1 MKLTVRELK
10 PALTNIIG
18 LTGDDTLPMIN
29 GVYVVNG
36 EDGLKLYATDRVT
49 AIENKFHPTE
59 DPAEEFEYFL
69 DREAVQLLSKL
80 ALNRTVTF
88 TPNGVSSQNIEFK
101 PADQEFPKTV
111 IELIDNA
118 WKDEWFELPKVVGWP
133 KVTDWDFGYNPALLK
148 HIKDVVIIP
157 HPNGFNQARL
167 IAPGMRGLTMAKK
180 VKYGS

>member
-36 EDGLKLYATDRVT
+36 EAGLKLYATDRVT

-80 ALNRTVTF
+80 APNRVVTF
-88 TPNGVSSQNIEFK
+88 TPDGVSSQNIEFK

-118 WKDEWFELPKVVGWP
+118 WKDAWLELPKVEGQVI
-133 KVTDWDFGYNPALLK
+133 GYNPALLK

>member
-29 GVYVVNG
+29 GVYVVN
-36 EDGLKLYATDRVT
+36 DQAGLKLYATDRVT

-80 ALNRTVTF
+80 PLNRTVTF
-88 TPNGVSSQNIEFK
+88 TPDGVSSQNIEFK

-118 WKDEWFELPKVVGWP
+118 WKDAWLELPKVEGWD
-133 KVTDWDFGYNPALLK
+133 VGYNPALLK

-180 VKYGS
+180 VKHGS

>member
-1 MKLTVRELK
+1 MNLTVRELK

-36 EDGLKLYATDRVT
+36 EAGLKLYATDRVT
-49 AIENKFHPTE
+49 AIENTFHPTE

-69 DREAVQLLSKL
+69 DRESVQLLSKL

-118 WKDEWFELPKVVGWP
+118 WKDAWLELPKVEGQVI
-133 KVTDWDFGYNPALLK
+133 GYNPALLK

-167 IAPGMRGLTMAKK
+167 IAPGLRGLTMAKK
-180 VKYGS
+180 VKNV

>member
-36 EDGLKLYATDRVT
+36 EAGLKLYATDRVT

-69 DREAVQLLSKL
+69 DREAVQLISKL
-80 ALNRTVTF
+80 PLTRTVTF
-88 TPNGVSSQNIEFK
+88 TPDGVSSQNIEFK

-118 WKDEWFELPKVVGWP
+118 WKDAWLELPKVEGQVI
-133 KVTDWDFGYNPALLK
+133 GYNPALLK

-180 VKYGS
+180 VKYD

>member
-36 EDGLKLYATDRVT
+36 EAGLKLYATDRVT

-80 ALNRTVTF
+80 APNRTVTF
-88 TPNGVSSQNIEFK
+88 TPDGVSSQNIEFK

-118 WKDEWFELPKVVGWP
+118 WKDAWLKLPKVEGQVI
-133 KVTDWDFGYNPALLK
+133 GYDPALLK

-180 VKYGS
+180 VKYV

>member
-29 GVYVVNG
+29 GVYVVNNQ
-36 EDGLKLYATDRVT
+36 DGLKLYATDRVT
-49 AIENKFHPTE
+49 AIENEFRATE

-88 TPNGVSSQNIEFK
+88 TPDGVSSQNIEFK

-118 WKDEWFELPKVVGWP
+118 WKDAWLELPKVEGQVI
-133 KVTDWDFGYNPALLK
+133 GYNPALLK

-180 VKYGS
+180 VKNV

>member
-36 EDGLKLYATDRVT
+36 EAGLKLYSTDRVT

-88 TPNGVSSQNIEFK
+88 TPDGVSSQNIEFK

-111 IELIDNA
+111 IELINNA
-118 WKDEWFELPKVVGWP
+118 WKDAWLELPKVEGQVI
-133 KVTDWDFGYNPALLK
+133 GYDPALLK

-167 IAPGMRGLTMAKK
+167 IAPGLRGLTMAKK

>member
-10 PALTNIIG
+10 PALTNVIG

-80 ALNRTVTF
+80 APSRTVTF
-88 TPNGVSSQNIEFK
+88 TPDGVSSQNIEFK

-118 WKDEWFELPKVVGWP
+118 WKDAWLELPKVEGQVI
-133 KVTDWDFGYNPALLK
+133 GYNPALLK

-180 VKYGS
+180 VKHGS

>member
-29 GVYVVNG
+29 GVYVVNNQ
-36 EDGLKLYATDRVT
+36 DGLKLYSTDRVT

-88 TPNGVSSQNIEFK
+88 TPGGVSSQNIEFK

-118 WKDEWFELPKVVGWP
+118 WQDAWLELPKVEGW
-133 KVTDWDFGYNPALLK
+133 DIGYNPAPLK

-167 IAPGMRGLTMAKK
+167 IAPGLRGLTMAKK
-180 VKYGS
+180 VKYD

>member
-1 MKLTVRELK
+1 MKLAVRELK

-18 LTGDDTLPMIN
+18 LTGDDTPPMIN

-80 ALNRTVTF
+80 APNRTVTF
-88 TPNGVSSQNIEFK
+88 TPDGVSSQNIEFK
-101 PADQEFPKTV
+101 PADEDFPKTV

-118 WKDEWFELPKVVGWP
+118 WKDAWLELPKVEGQVI
-133 KVTDWDFGYNPALLK
+133 GYNQIGRA
-148 HIKDVVIIP
+148 HV
-157 HPNGFNQARL
+157 
-167 IAPGMRGLTMAKK
+167 
-180 VKYGS
+180 

>member
-1 MKLTVRELK
+1 MKLTIRELK

-29 GVYVVNG
+29 GVYVVND
-36 EDGLKLYATDRVT
+36 EAGLKLYATDRVT
-49 AIENKFHPTE
+49 AIENKFQPTE

-80 ALNRTVTF
+80 APNRTVTF
-88 TPNGVSSQNIEFK
+88 TPDGVSSQNIEFK

-118 WKDEWFELPKVVGWP
+118 WKDAWLELPKVEGQVI
-133 KVTDWDFGYNPALLK
+133 GYDPALLK

-180 VKYGS
+180 VKNGS

>member
-36 EDGLKLYATDRVT
+36 EAGLKLYATDRVT
-49 AIENKFHPTE
+49 AIENEFHPTE

-80 ALNRTVTF
+80 APNRTVTF
-88 TPNGVSSQNIEFK
+88 TPDGVSSQNIEFK

-118 WKDEWFELPKVVGWP
+118 WKDAWLELPKVEGQVI
-133 KVTDWDFGYNPALLK
+133 GYDPALLK

>member
-36 EDGLKLYATDRVT
+36 EAGLKLYATDRVT

-80 ALNRTVTF
+80 APNRTVTF
-88 TPNGVSSQNIEFK
+88 TPDGVSSQNIEFK

-118 WKDEWFELPKVVGWP
+118 WKDAWLELPKVEGQVI
-133 KVTDWDFGYNPALLK
+133 GYNPALLK

>member
-29 GVYVVNG
+29 GVYVANG
-36 EDGLKLYATDRVT
+36 ESGLKLYATDRVT

-80 ALNRTVTF
+80 APNRTVTF
-88 TPNGVSSQNIEFK
+88 TPDGVSSQNI
-101 PADQEFPKTV
+101 
-111 IELIDNA
+111 
-118 WKDEWFELPKVVGWP
+118 
-133 KVTDWDFGYNPALLK
+133 
-148 HIKDVVIIP
+148 
-157 HPNGFNQARL
+157 
-167 IAPGMRGLTMAKK
+167 
-180 VKYGS
+180 

>member
-36 EDGLKLYATDRVT
+36 ADGLKLYATDRVT
-49 AIENKFHPTE
+49 AIENKFRATE

-80 ALNRTVTF
+80 APNRTVTF
-88 TPNGVSSQNIEFK
+88 TPDGVSSQNIEFK

-118 WKDEWFELPKVVGWP
+118 WKDAWLELPKVKGQVI
-133 KVTDWDFGYNPALLK
+133 GYNPALLK

-167 IAPGMRGLTMAKK
+167 IAPGLRGLTMAKK

>member
-29 GVYVVNG
+29 GVYVVNNQ
-36 EDGLKLYATDRVT
+36 DGLKLYATDRVT
-49 AIENKFHPTE
+49 AIENEFRATE

-80 ALNRTVTF
+80 PLNRMVTF
-88 TPNGVSSQNIEFK
+88 TPDGVSSQNIEFK

-118 WKDEWFELPKVVGWP
+118 WKDAWLELPKVEGWD
-133 KVTDWDFGYNPALLK
+133 VGYNPALLK

-157 HPNGFNQARL
+157 HPNEIGRASCRE
-167 IAPGMRGLTMAKK
+167 R
-180 VKYGS
+180 V

>member
-36 EDGLKLYATDRVT
+36 EAGLKLYSTDRVT

-69 DREAVQLLSKL
+69 DREAVQLISKL
-80 ALNRTVTF
+80 PLNRTVTF
-88 TPNGVSSQNIEFK
+88 TPDGVSSQNIEFK

-118 WKDEWFELPKVVGWP
+118 WKDAWLELPKVEGQVI
-133 KVTDWDFGYNPALLK
+133 GYNPALLK

>member
-29 GVYVVNG
+29 GVYVVND
-36 EDGLKLYATDRVT
+36 EAGLKLYATDRVT
-49 AIENKFHPTE
+49 AIENEFRATE
-59 DPAEEFEYFL
+59 DPAVEFEYFL
-69 DREAVQLLSKL
+69 DREAVQLISKL
-80 ALNRTVTF
+80 PLNRVVTF
-88 TPNGVSSQNIEFK
+88 SPAGVSSQNIEFK

-118 WKDEWFELPKVVGWP
+118 WKDAWLELPKVEGEVI
-133 KVTDWDFGYNPALLK
+133 GYNPALLK

-167 IAPGMRGLTMAKK
+167 IAPGLRGLTMAKK
-180 VKYGS
+180 VKYD

>member
-1 MKLTVRELK
+1 MKLTIRELK

-29 GVYVVNG
+29 GVYVVND
-36 EDGLKLYATDRVT
+36 EAGLKLYATDRVT

-88 TPNGVSSQNIEFK
+88 TPDGVSSQNIEFK

-118 WKDEWFELPKVVGWP
+118 WKDAWLELPKVEGQVI
-133 KVTDWDFGYNPALLK
+133 GYNPALLK

-180 VKYGS
+180 VKNV

>member
-1 MKLTVRELK
+1 MKLTIRELK

-36 EDGLKLYATDRVT
+36 QAGVKLYATDRVT
-49 AIENKFHPTE
+49 AIENKFQPTE

-69 DREAVQLLSKL
+69 DRESVQLISKL
-80 ALNRTVTF
+80 SLNRTVTF

-118 WKDEWFELPKVVGWP
+118 WKDAWLELPKVEGQVI
-133 KVTDWDFGYNPALLK
+133 GYNPAILE

-180 VKYGS
+180 VKHGS

>member
-1 MKLTVRELK
+1 MQLTIRELK

-29 GVYVVNG
+29 GVYVVNNQ
-36 EDGLKLYATDRVT
+36 DGLKLYSTDRVT
-49 AIENKFHPTE
+49 AIENTFHPTE

-69 DREAVQLLSKL
+69 DRESVQLLSKL

-88 TPNGVSSQNIEFK
+88 TPDGVSSQNIEFK

-118 WKDEWFELPKVVGWP
+118 WKDAWLELPKVEGQVI
-133 KVTDWDFGYNPALLK
+133 GYNPALLK

-157 HPNGFNQARL
+157 HPNGFNQEIGRASCRE
-167 IAPGMRGLTMAKK
+167 R
-180 VKYGS
+180 V

>member
-29 GVYVVNG
+29 GVYVVNNQ
-36 EDGLKLYATDRVT
+36 DGLKLYATDRVT
-49 AIENKFHPTE
+49 AIENKFRPTE
-59 DPAEEFEYFL
+59 DPAVEFEYFL
-69 DREAVQLLSKL
+69 DREAVQLISKL
-80 ALNRTVTF
+80 PLNRTVTF
-88 TPNGVSSQNIEFK
+88 TSDGVSSQNIEFK

-118 WKDEWFELPKVVGWP
+118 WEDAWLELPKVEGQVI
-133 KVTDWDFGYNPALLK
+133 GYNPALLK

>member
-36 EDGLKLYATDRVT
+36 EAGLKLYATDRVT
-49 AIENKFHPTE
+49 AIENEFRATE

-80 ALNRTVTF
+80 APNRTVTF
-88 TPNGVSSQNIEFK
+88 TPDGVSSQNIEFK

-118 WKDEWFELPKVVGWP
+118 WKDAWLELPKVEGQVI
-133 KVTDWDFGYNPALLK
+133 GYNPALLK

-180 VKYGS
+180 VKYD

>member
-1 MKLTVRELK
+1 MKLTIRELK

-29 GVYVVNG
+29 GVYVVND
-36 EDGLKLYATDRVT
+36 EAGLKLYATDRVT
-49 AIENKFHPTE
+49 AIENEFHPTE

-80 ALNRTVTF
+80 APNRTVTF
-88 TPNGVSSQNIEFK
+88 TPDGVSSQNIEFK

-118 WKDEWFELPKVVGWP
+118 WKDAWLELPKVEGQVI
-133 KVTDWDFGYNPALLK
+133 GYNPALLK

-180 VKYGS
+180 VKNV

>member
-10 PALTNIIG
+10 PALTNAIG
-18 LTGDDTLPMIN
+18 LTGGDTLPMIN
-29 GVYVVNG
+29 GVYVVN
-36 EDGLKLYATDRVT
+36 DQAGLKLYATDRVT

-80 ALNRTVTF
+80 ALNRAVTF
-88 TPNGVSSQNIEFK
+88 APDGVSSQNIEFK
-101 PADQEFPKTV
+101 PADQDFPKTV

-118 WKDEWFELPKVVGWP
+118 WKDAWLELPKVEGQVI
-133 KVTDWDFGYNPALLK
+133 GYDPALLK

-180 VKYGS
+180 VKHGS

>member
-36 EDGLKLYATDRVT
+36 EAGLKLYATDRVT

-69 DREAVQLLSKL
+69 DREAVQLISKL
-80 ALNRTVTF
+80 PLNRTVTF
-88 TPNGVSSQNIEFK
+88 TPDGVSSQNIEFK

-118 WKDEWFELPKVVGWP
+118 WKDAWLELPKVEGQVI
-133 KVTDWDFGYNPALLK
+133 GYNPALLK

-180 VKYGS
+180 VKHGS

>member
-1 MKLTVRELK
+1 MKLTIRELK

-36 EDGLKLYATDRVT
+36 EAGLKLYSTDRVT

-69 DREAVQLLSKL
+69 DREAVQLISKL
-80 ALNRTVTF
+80 PLNRTVTF
-88 TPNGVSSQNIEFK
+88 TPDGVSSQNIEFK

-118 WKDEWFELPKVVGWP
+118 WKDAWLELPKVEGQVI
-133 KVTDWDFGYNPALLK
+133 GYDPALLK

-180 VKYGS
+180 VKND

>member
-36 EDGLKLYATDRVT
+36 EAGLKLYATDRVT
-49 AIENKFHPTE
+49 AIENEFRATE
-59 DPAEEFEYFL
+59 DPAVEFEYFL
-69 DREAVQLLSKL
+69 DREAVQLISKL
-80 ALNRTVTF
+80 PLNRVVTF
-88 TPNGVSSQNIEFK
+88 SPAGVSSQNIEFK

-118 WKDEWFELPKVVGWP
+118 WKDAWLELPKVEGEVI
-133 KVTDWDFGYNPALLK
+133 GYNPALLK

-167 IAPGMRGLTMAKK
+167 IAPGLRGLTMAKK
-180 VKYGS
+180 VKYD

>member
-36 EDGLKLYATDRVT
+36 ESGLKLYATDRVT
-49 AIENKFHPTE
+49 AIENKFRPTE

-69 DREAVQLLSKL
+69 DREAVQLISKL
-80 ALNRTVTF
+80 PLNRVVAF
-88 TPNGVSSQNIEFK
+88 SPAGVSSQNIEFK

-118 WKDEWFELPKVVGWP
+118 WKDAWLELPKVEGQVI
-133 KVTDWDFGYNPALLK
+133 GYNPALLK

-167 IAPGMRGLTMAKK
+167 IAPGLRGLTMAKK
-180 VKYGS
+180 VKYD

>member
-1 MKLTVRELK
+1 MQLTVRELK
-10 PALTNIIG
+10 PALANIIG

-29 GVYVVNG
+29 GVYVING

-49 AIENKFHPTE
+49 AIENEFDPTE

-69 DREAVQLLSKL
+69 DREAVQLISKL
-80 ALNRTVTF
+80 PLNRTVTF
-88 TPNGVSSQNIEFK
+88 TPDGVSSQNIEFK
-101 PADQEFPKTV
+101 PADQEFPKAV

-118 WKDEWFELPKVVGWP
+118 WKDEWLELPKVEGQVI
-133 KVTDWDFGYNPALLK
+133 GYNPALLK

-180 VKYGS
+180 VKNV

>member
-10 PALTNIIG
+10 PALTNAIG
-18 LTGDDTLPMIN
+18 LTGGDTPSMIN
-29 GVYVVNG
+29 GVYVVNNQ
-36 EDGLKLYATDRVT
+36 DGLKLYATDRVT

-80 ALNRTVTF
+80 APNRTVTF
-88 TPNGVSSQNIEFK
+88 TPDGVSSQNIEIK
-101 PADQEFPKTV
+101 PADENFPKTV
-111 IELIDNA
+111 IDLIDNA
-118 WKDEWFELPKVVGWP
+118 WKDAWLELPKVEGQVI
-133 KVTDWDFGYNPALLK
+133 GYDPALLK

-167 IAPGMRGLTMAKK
+167 RAPGMRGLTMAKK
-180 VKYGS
+180 VKHGS

>member
-36 EDGLKLYATDRVT
+36 EAGLKLYATDRVT
-49 AIENKFHPTE
+49 AIENKFRATE

-69 DREAVQLLSKL
+69 DREAVQLISKL
-80 ALNRTVTF
+80 PLNRTVTF
-88 TPNGVSSQNIEFK
+88 TPDGVSSQNIEFK

-118 WKDEWFELPKVVGWP
+118 WKDAWLELPKVEGQVI
-133 KVTDWDFGYNPALLK
+133 GYNPALLK

-180 VKYGS
+180 VKNV

>member
-29 GVYVVNG
+29 GVYVVNNQ
-36 EDGLKLYATDRVT
+36 DGLKLYATDRVT

-59 DPAEEFEYFL
+59 DPAVEFEYFL

-88 TPNGVSSQNIEFK
+88 TPDGVSSQNIEFK
-101 PADQEFPKTV
+101 PADEDFPKTV

-118 WKDEWFELPKVVGWP
+118 WKDAWLELPKVEGQVI
-133 KVTDWDFGYNPALLK
+133 GYNPALLK

-167 IAPGMRGLTMAKK
+167 IAPGMRRLTMAKK
-180 VKYGS
+180 VKHGS

>member
-1 MKLTVRELK
+1 MQLTVRELK

-36 EDGLKLYATDRVT
+36 EAGLKLYATDRVT

-69 DREAVQLLSKL
+69 DREAVQLISKL
-80 ALNRTVTF
+80 PLNRTVTF
-88 TPNGVSSQNIEFK
+88 TPDGVSSQNIEFK

-118 WKDEWFELPKVVGWP
+118 WKDAWLELPKVEGQVI
-133 KVTDWDFGYNPALLK
+133 GYNPALLK

-180 VKYGS
+180 VKHGS

>member
-1 MKLTVRELK
+1 MKLTIRELK

-36 EDGLKLYATDRVT
+36 EDGLKLYSTDRVT
-49 AIENKFHPTE
+49 AIENTFHPTE

-88 TPNGVSSQNIEFK
+88 TPDGVSSQNIEFK

-118 WKDEWFELPKVVGWP
+118 WKDAWLELPKVEGQVI
-133 KVTDWDFGYNPALLK
+133 GYNPALLK

-180 VKYGS
+180 VKNV

>member
-1 MKLTVRELK
+1 MKLTIRELK

-36 EDGLKLYATDRVT
+36 EAGLKLYATDRVT

-88 TPNGVSSQNIEFK
+88 TPDGVSSQNIEFK

-118 WKDEWFELPKVVGWP
+118 WKDAWLELPKVEGQVI
-133 KVTDWDFGYNPALLK
+133 GYNPALLK

-180 VKYGS
+180 VKNV

>member
-36 EDGLKLYATDRVT
+36 ESGLKLYATDRVT

-69 DREAVQLLSKL
+69 DREAVQLISKL
-80 ALNRTVTF
+80 PLNRTVTF
-88 TPNGVSSQNIEFK
+88 TPDGVSSQNIEFK

-118 WKDEWFELPKVVGWP
+118 WKDAWLELPKVEGQVI
-133 KVTDWDFGYNPALLK
+133 GYDPALLK

>member
-36 EDGLKLYATDRVT
+36 EAGLKLYATDRVT

-69 DREAVQLLSKL
+69 DREAVQLISKL
-80 ALNRTVTF
+80 PLNRTVTF
-88 TPNGVSSQNIEFK
+88 TPDGVSSQNIEFK

-118 WKDEWFELPKVVGWP
+118 WKDAWLELPKVEGQVI
-133 KVTDWDFGYNPALLK
+133 GYNPALLK

-157 HPNGFNQARL
+157 HQNGFNQARL

-180 VKYGS
+180 VKHGS

>member
-49 AIENKFHPTE
+49 AIENEFHPTE

-80 ALNRTVTF
+80 PLNRTVTF

-118 WKDEWFELPKVVGWP
+118 WKDAWLELPKVEGQVI
-133 KVTDWDFGYNPALLK
+133 GYNPALLK

-167 IAPGMRGLTMAKK
+167 IAPGLRGLTMAKK